1 VQPVWAAPFS
11 LYSAP
16 FSEVI
21 LTAPVIGITSNYTP
35 PKEGK
40 FGTIAIGEAYVQAVL
55 SAGGLPVILPVGL
68 SGEDLQTLFA
78 RLDGL
83 LLTGG
88 GDIDPVRFAGLPHP
102 RVYDIDERR
111 DALEIRLVQ
120 MAAETG
126 KPFLG
131 ICRGIQVI
139 NVALG
144 GTLFTDISDQLT
156 NSLRHDWY
164 PNIPRDY
171 LSHPVSVAKGSL
183 LAQVLGG
190 EAFEVNSLHHQG
202 LERLAPALRVAAYA
216 PDHLIEGV
224 ELPGHPFG
232 LGVQWHPEWLQEH
245 APQRQLFHALVRAAD
260 HGA

>member
-1 VQPVWAAPFS
+1 MIIP
-11 LYSAP
+11 
-16 FSEVI
+16 
-21 LTAPVIGITSNYTP
+21 
-35 PKEGK
+35 
-40 FGTIAIGEAYVQAVL
+40 
-55 SAGGLPVILPVGL
+55 GGLSEQGL
-68 SGEDLQTLFA
+68 QALFA

-88 GDIDPVRFAGLPHP
+88 SDIDPQRFNGRPHP
-102 RVYDIDERR
+102 RVYGVDKQRDE
-111 DALEIRLVQ
+111 LEIRLVQ
-120 MAAETG
+120 MAAENG

-144 GTLFTDISDQLT
+144 GSLYTDISSQLA

-164 PNIPRDY
+164 PNIVRDY
-171 LSHPVSVAKGSL
+171 LAHPVSIAAGSC

-190 EAFEVNSLHHQG
+190 ESFEVNSLHHQG
-202 LERLAPALRVAAYA
+202 LDRLAPGLQAVAYA
-216 PDHLIEGV
+216 PDQLIEGV

-245 APQRQLFHALVRAAD
+245 APQRQLFQALVRAAEQ
-260 HGA
+260 GR